1 MMQGFGIAK
10 LAMDSHQ
17 LEAQVLACGILHQT
31 GFQQGLC
38 LIEAAVGDEDVR
50 LADRSRFRLGER
62 LETARTPARRHIGI
76 FRRG

>member
-1 MMQGFGIAK
+1 MMQGFGVAK

-17 LEAQVLACGILHQT
+17 LEAQVLACGIFHQT
-31 GFQQGLC
+31 GFQQGLG

-62 LETARTPARRHIGI
+62 LEATGTPARRHVGI